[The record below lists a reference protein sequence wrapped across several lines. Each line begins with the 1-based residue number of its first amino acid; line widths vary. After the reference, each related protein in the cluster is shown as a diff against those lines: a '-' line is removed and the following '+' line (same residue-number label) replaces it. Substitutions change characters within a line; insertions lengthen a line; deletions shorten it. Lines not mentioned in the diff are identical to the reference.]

1 MLCRFCRPNV
11 QHERPLVIKHL
22 QLLASIVLVLTT
34 GGPAS
39 AASVQSKLAIHV
51 PRLMQVTG
59 TKGLAVAVIED
70 GRVRHTKAWG
80 VRNAKGDPLSTETVM
95 YGASLTKAVFAYTV
109 MQLAEEG
116 RIDLDASIS
125 DYLAKPLPDYPE
137 EDKYSSWQDLAGDER
152 WRQLTPRILL
162 NHGSGFANFG
172 FLEPD
177 KKLRF
182 HFDPGA
188 RYAYSGDGFILL
200 QFVLERGLGLDVG
213 AEMQRRVFD
222 KFGMRN
228 TSMIWRSDFAR
239 NLADGW
245 SAGGKIEPHD
255 ERSTVR
261 AAGSMDTTIA
271 DFAKFAAVFVRGQGL
286 TKFGR
291 AEMIRPQL
299 PIKTTSQFPTMQPEV
314 SPERQWKKLAAGLG
328 VITFGG
334 PQGRGFFKGGHNDT
348 TGNMWVCLEKGR
360 RCVVLMANDVRAEAA
375 FPSIVRLVLGDTG
388 VPWAWEYGPEPWA
401 LASSPAS

>member
-1 MLCRFCRPNV
+1 MPRRL
-11 QHERPLVIKHL
+11 K
-22 QLLASIVLVLTT
+22 LALSFAFVA
-34 GGPAS
+34 GMANPAS
-39 AASVQSKLAIHV
+39 SGNLKSKLDMNV
-51 PRLMQVTG
+51 PQLIEETG
-59 TKGLAVAVIED
+59 TQGLAVAVIEN
-70 GRVRHTKAWG
+70 GRVRHIQTWG
-80 VRNAKGDPLSTETVM
+80 FRNAQGDPLTTSTVM

-109 MQLAEEG
+109 MQLVEEG
-116 RIDLDASIS
+116 RIDLDTSIA

-152 WRQLTPRILL
+152 WRMLTPRILL

-177 KKLRF
+177 QKLRF
-182 HFDPGA
+182 HFTPGS
-188 RYAYSGDGFILL
+188 RYAYSGDGIILL

-222 KFGMRN
+222 RFGMAD
-228 TSMIWRSDFAR
+228 TSMMWRPDFAS

-245 SAGGKIEPHD
+245 HADGSTEPHD

-271 DFAKFAAVFVRGQGL
+271 DFAKFSAAFMKGEGL
-286 TKFGR
+286 TRRGR
-291 AEMIRPQL
+291 AEMIRPQ
-299 PIKTTSQFPTMQPEV
+299 IRITTASQFPSLQPEA
-314 SPERQWKKLAAGLG
+314 SPERQFNNLASGLG
-328 VITFGG
+328 VVTFDG
-334 PQGRGFFKGGHNDT
+334 PQGRGFFKGGHNDS

-375 FPSIVRLVLGDTG
+375 FPRITKLILGETG
-388 VPWAWEYGPEPWA
+388 LPWIWEYGSEPWA
-401 LASSPAS
+401 IAATQGS